1 MINLLNSNYSDKNR
15 HKKNNSNSN
24 NNNSN
29 SNDKKTH
36 KINNS
41 KLNNEVNTFINFN
54 LEKKSFIKK
63 MKHSAKLK
71 AKNKKYKPLSIEN
84 YCKTFHKLDILGNTN
99 KELYKSCKIHKYCR
113 KTKCKNIDEVNA
125 KELKKRFGNNYNMYI
140 QNYLRQNC
148 PLTVSSK
155 NRNKCETKTLKDFY
169 NKYGIGDIYTKL
181 NDCNKVICS
190 KEKKIF
196 YNNLFRTK
204 QIKLKKKQKLLLAKE
219 KQLEEPDMYLI
230 MNGDL

>member
-1 MINLLNSNYSDKNR
+1 MINLFNNSVSD
-15 HKKNNSNSN
+15 KNNSNSYS
-24 NNNSN
+24 NSN

-36 KINNS
+36 KTHKTNNS

-71 AKNKKYKPLSIEN
+71 AKNKKNKPLSIEN
-84 YCKTFHKLDILGNTN
+84 YCKTFHKIDILGNTN
-99 KELYKSCKIHKYCR
+99 NELYKSCKIHKYCR
-113 KTKCKNIDEVNA
+113 KTKCKKIDEVNTR
-125 KELKKRFGNNYNMYI
+125 ELKKRFGINYNMYI
-140 QNYLRQNC
+140 QNHLRQNC
-148 PLTVSSK
+148 PLTISLK
-155 NRNKCETKTLKDFY
+155 NRNKCENKTLKTFY
-169 NKYGIGDIYTKL
+169 NKYGIGDVYTKL

-204 QIKLKKKQKLLLAKE
+204 QIKLKKNQKLLLAKE
-219 KQLEEPDMYLI
+219 KKLEEPDMYLI
-230 MNGDL
+230 VNGDL